1 MESLNN
7 KICLSRRSHVWC
19 RAQALSSKGGR
30 GKSVGTRLRARSQAV
45 PETFTV
51 TWLATRHITS
61 ALRLTFNKD
70 FHAWA
75 LISLFDRKIYS
86 CPTIHRENSVK
97 RSGRPFHHGTGSAA
111 FVSGEYRLG
120 IPPKFMPNTEGHL
133 IWSLI

>member
-86 CPTIHRENSVK
+86 CPTIHRENGVK
-97 RSGRPFHHGTGSAA
+97 LNVQVGRFTTGRGALHS
-111 FVSGEYRLG
+111 FR
-120 IPPKFMPNTEGHL
+120 FMPNTEGHFHL
-133 IWSLI
+133 EPYLVYLD

>member
-19 RAQALSSKGGR
+19 RAQALSPKGGR

-86 CPTIHRENSVK
+86 CPTIHRENVQVGRFTTGRGALHSFRGNTDSVFPQN
-97 RSGRPFHHGTGSAA
+97 SC
-111 FVSGEYRLG
+111 L
-120 IPPKFMPNTEGHL
+120 IPRATS